1 MAFSILVSLDIK
13 LKHVKTFVFIHS
25 FPSTA
30 NQLMAISMNDLDE
43 DTTDEQELIKRL
55 TQGQA
60 RMEQIKRM
68 LVNQR
73 GFIVQ
78 ALKQLTE
85 SNTSNVEVRQKFAQQ
100 IKEQKDAIGM

>member
-1 MAFSILVSLDIK
+1 MSKIESIWVHFS
-13 LKHVKTFVFIHS
+13 
-25 FPSTA
+25 
-30 NQLMAISMNDLDE
+30 DE
-43 DTTDEQELIKRL
+43 DSTDEQELIKRL

-85 SNTSNVEVRQKFAQQ
+85 SNSSNVEVRQKFAQQ
-100 IKEQKDAIGM
+100 IKEQKETIGNQFLSWI

>member
-1 MAFSILVSLDIK
+1 MNLNIICVYNFS
-13 LKHVKTFVFIHS
+13 
-25 FPSTA
+25 
-30 NQLMAISMNDLDE
+30 DE
-43 DTTDEQELIKRL
+43 DSTDEQELIKRL

-100 IKEQKDAIGM
+100 IKEQKETIGNQFLS

>member
-1 MAFSILVSLDIK
+1 
-13 LKHVKTFVFIHS
+13 
-25 FPSTA
+25 
-30 NQLMAISMNDLDE
+30 
-43 DTTDEQELIKRL
+43 
-55 TQGQA
+55 
-60 RMEQIKRM
+60 MEQIKRM

-100 IKEQKDAIGM
+100 IKEQKETIGNENINNYFPNRNYDKKKLVCNEYFLIYQKTV

>member
-1 MAFSILVSLDIK
+1 MSKIEKIWVHFS
-13 LKHVKTFVFIHS
+13 
-25 FPSTA
+25 
-30 NQLMAISMNDLDE
+30 DE
-43 DTTDEQELIKRL
+43 DSTDEQELIKRL

-85 SNTSNVEVRQKFAQQ
+85 SNSSNVEVRQKFAQQ
-100 IKEQKDAIGM
+100 IKEQKETIGNQFLFWIF